1 MTNNMLY
8 EGFIKNIF
16 NRFQSETKT
25 NLLVLANAEIYDD
38 ALLNENIHSFNLLK
52 IGVAYS
58 IKMFECNYE
67 NTNND
72 DESTIFETINTINNY
87 IDNSLNVKDCDELI
101 DLIQKFKKEFL

>member
-1 MTNNMLY
+1 
-8 EGFIKNIF
+8 
-16 NRFQSETKT
+16 
-25 NLLVLANAEIYDD
+25 
-38 ALLNENIHSFNLLK
+38 
-52 IGVAYS
+52 
-58 IKMFECNYE
+58 MFECNYE

>member
-1 MTNNMLY
+1 MRTC
-8 EGFIKNIF
+8 IVKWI
-16 NRFQSETKT
+16 
-25 NLLVLANAEIYDD
+25 
-38 ALLNENIHSFNLLK
+38 
-52 IGVAYS
+52 AYS